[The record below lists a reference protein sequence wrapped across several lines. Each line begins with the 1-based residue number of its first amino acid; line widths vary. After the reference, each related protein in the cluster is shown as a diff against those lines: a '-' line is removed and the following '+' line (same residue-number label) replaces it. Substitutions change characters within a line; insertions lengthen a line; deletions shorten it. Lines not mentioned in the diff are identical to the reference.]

1 MANRAQTKRAN
12 KRRKTKSE
20 WNEIFKTKKG
30 QYSVEKD
37 DFGYFADYYQAEK
50 AEQYVAAMEYDT
62 EMVAY
67 YSTITTNFYDTF
79 IRANE
84 IVNQADERVLK
95 IIEQY
100 TNIINQLVLVISLIV
115 ALTASFLAA
124 PYEGATEADEVIY
137 KVILAAG
144 CISGAIGV
152 TDGIFLSIKLTD
164 ITTDFIG
171 GQACDFIQTD
181 VKIDG
186 KTLYFRHF
194 DVTSIKDLSGR
205 ITMMIVW
212 YLFLLI
218 STVICCAML
227 LDTRI
232 KEFWTFDNAIYI
244 VSLIILS
251 IFIFFK
257 FFSKYSY
264 VINNR
269 FINSVQNYFDLP
281 SNQESLTAQLRAAIE
296 TFHQL
301 QTDLYCIIHSHGEE
315 MAKTIKKLNELI
327 KNFEEASRIKDPKV
341 KKFYYFQDIREY
353 NLTEQLPGMN
363 KRIDVF
369 KSQLNRM
376 RKNTFQFDEYTTEE
390 MKDFAIGL
398 KLTQLLSTIN
408 AQRTHMSYLFMRQAR
423 WDARCQK
430 DNIYDWGKK
439 KFTWKGFG
447 LDILWWVILLP
458 QIVVYLAALI
468 LLIPMAI
475 ISKCIPIKLSWEDVE
490 PYIVFMIA
498 YNRMRND
505 IAIKE
510 EGIQPVIWKVEKPDC
525 RFEKEGEWKIK
536 LNKEILDF

>member
-1 MANRAQTKRAN
+1 MANRARGK
-12 KRRKTKSE
+12 KRRKNNKA
-20 WNEIFKTKKG
+20 WNKL
-30 QYSVEKD
+30 VEEDKD

-124 PYEGATEADEVIY
+124 PYEGATESDEVVY

-181 VKIDG
+181 VKSGG

-205 ITMMIVW
+205 ITLMVVW

-227 LDTRI
+227 LDINT
-232 KEFWTFDNAIYI
+232 KTEFWTFDNATYI

-269 FINSVQNYFDLP
+269 FINTVQNYFDLP

-315 MAKTIKKLNELI
+315 MANTIEKLNKLI
-327 KNFEEASRIKDPKV
+327 KNFEEASRIDSPKV

-363 KRIDVF
+363 KRIDIF

-423 WDARCQK
+423 WNARCKK
-430 DNIYDWGKK
+430 DNIYDWGKR
-439 KFTWKGFG
+439 KFSWKGFG
-447 LDILWWVILLP
+447 LDTLWWVILLP
-458 QIVVYLAALI
+458 QIVVYIAVCFLT
-468 LLIPMAI
+468 IPVVI
-475 ISKCIPIKLSWEDVE
+475 ISKCIPIKLTWEDVE
-490 PYIVFMIA
+490 PYVVFIKS
-498 YNRMRND
+498 YDRMRND

-510 EGIQPVIWKVEKPDC
+510 EEIQPVIWKVEEPYC

-536 LNKEILDF
+536 LNKELLNF

>member
-1 MANRAQTKRAN
+1 MRRQTKRWKDIGN
-12 KRRKTKSE
+12 
-20 WNEIFKTKKG
+20 
-30 QYSVEKD
+30 D

-50 AEQYVAAMEYDT
+50 TEQYVAAMEYDT

-124 PYEGATEADEVIY
+124 PYEGATEVDEIIY

-181 VKIDG
+181 VKTDG

-194 DVTSIKDLSGR
+194 NVNSINDLSGR
-205 ITMMIVW
+205 ITLMIIW

-227 LDTRI
+227 LDTRAV
-232 KEFWTFDNAIYI
+232 EFWTFDNGIYI
-244 VSLIILS
+244 SSLITLS

-269 FINSVQNYFDLP
+269 FINTVQNYFGVS
-281 SNQESLTAQLRAAIE
+281 SNQESLTAQLRAAIN

-301 QTDLYCIIHSHGEE
+301 QTDLYCIIHSHGQE
-315 MAKTIKKLNELI
+315 MAKTIDTLKKLI
-327 KNFEEASRIKDPKV
+327 KKYEEASR
-341 KKFYYFQDIREY
+341 KKNPEMKEFYYFEDIREY

-363 KRIDVF
+363 KRINVF
-369 KSQLNRM
+369 KDQLNRM

-390 MKDFAIGL
+390 MKDYAIGL

-423 WDARCQK
+423 WDALCVK
-430 DNIYDWGKK
+430 DNIYDWGKR

-447 LDILWWVILLP
+447 LDILWWVLLP
-458 QIVVYLAALI
+458 VQIAVYLTALV

-475 ISKCIPIKLSWEDVE
+475 ISKCLPFKLTWEDVE
-490 PYIVFMIA
+490 PYVVFMIA

-505 IAIKE
+505 VAINE
-510 EGIQPVIWKVEKPDC
+510 EGIIPAIWQVETPNC
-525 RFEKEGEWKIK
+525 RFVNKEEWKIK
-536 LNKEILDF
+536 LNKKILDF

>member
-1 MANRAQTKRAN
+1 MANRARGK
-12 KRRKTKSE
+12 KRRKNNKA
-20 WNEIFKTKKG
+20 WNKL
-30 QYSVEKD
+30 VEEDKD

-124 PYEGATEADEVIY
+124 PYEGATESDEVVY

-181 VKIDG
+181 VKTNG

-205 ITMMIVW
+205 ITLMVVW

-227 LDTRI
+227 LDINT
-232 KEFWTFDNAIYI
+232 KTEFWTFDNATYI

-269 FINSVQNYFDLP
+269 FINTVQNYFDLP

-315 MAKTIKKLNELI
+315 MAQTIEKLNKLI
-327 KNFEEASRIKDPKV
+327 KNFEEASRIDSPKV

-363 KRIDVF
+363 KRIDIF

-423 WDARCQK
+423 WNARCKK
-430 DNIYDWGKK
+430 DNIYDWGKR
-439 KFTWKGFG
+439 KFSWKGFG
-447 LDILWWVILLP
+447 LDTLWWVILLP
-458 QIVVYLAALI
+458 QIVVYIAVCFLT
-468 LLIPMAI
+468 IPVVI
-475 ISKCIPIKLSWEDVE
+475 ISKCIPIKLTWEDVE
-490 PYIVFMIA
+490 PYVVFIKS
-498 YNRMRND
+498 YDRMRND

-510 EGIQPVIWKVEKPDC
+510 EEIQPVIWKVEEPYC

-536 LNKEILDF
+536 LNKKILDF

>member
-1 MANRAQTKRAN
+1 MANRARAN
-12 KRRKTKSE
+12 RRRKNNKA
-20 WNEIFKTKKG
+20 WNKE
-30 QYSVEKD
+30 VEANKD

-124 PYEGATEADEVIY
+124 PYEGATESDEVVY

-181 VKIDG
+181 VKSGG

-205 ITMMIVW
+205 ITLMVVW

-232 KEFWTFDNAIYI
+232 KEFWTFDNATYV

-301 QTDLYCIIHSHGEE
+301 QTDLYCIIHSHGQE
-315 MAKTIKKLNELI
+315 MSKTIKTLNELI
-327 KNFEEASRIKDPKV
+327 KTFEEASRKIDPETKE
-341 KKFYYFQDIREY
+341 FYYFTDIKQY
-353 NLTEQLPGMN
+353 NLAEQLPGMN

-376 RKNTFQFDEYTTEE
+376 RKNTFEFDEYTTED
-390 MKDFAIGL
+390 MKDYAIGL

-423 WDARCQK
+423 WNARCKK
-430 DNIYDWGKK
+430 DNIYDWGKG
-439 KFTWKGFG
+439 KFSWKVFG
-447 LDILWWVILLP
+447 LDILWWILLP
-458 QIVVYLAALI
+458 VQFVVYLAAII
-468 LLIPMAI
+468 LLIPMRI
-475 ISKCIPIKLSWEDVE
+475 ISKCIPIKLTWDDVQ
-490 PYIVFMIA
+490 PYVVFMIA

-510 EGIQPVIWKVEKPDC
+510 QKIQPIIWKVEEPYC

>member
-12 KRRKTKSE
+12 NRRKKKSE

-50 AEQYVAAMEYDT
+50 TEQYVAAMEYDT
-62 EMVAY
+62 ELVAY

-181 VKIDG
+181 VKSDD

-205 ITMMIVW
+205 ITLMIIW

-227 LDTRI
+227 LDTRT
-232 KEFWTFDNAIYI
+232 KEFWTFDNAIYV

-269 FINSVQNYFDLP
+269 FINTVQNYFDLP

-301 QTDLYCIIHSHGEE
+301 QTDLYCIIHSHGQE
-315 MAKTIKKLNELI
+315 MAKTIKTLNELI
-327 KNFEEASRIKDPKV
+327 KNYEDASRKKNPDIKE
-341 KKFYYFQDIREY
+341 FYYFTDIRQY

-376 RKNTFQFDEYTTEE
+376 RKNTFEFDEYTTED
-390 MKDFAIGL
+390 MKDYAIGL

-423 WDARCQK
+423 WNARCKK
-430 DNIYDWGKK
+430 DNIYDWGKR

-447 LDILWWVILLP
+447 LDILWWFILPVQLVVYIAAVILT
-458 QIVVYLAALI
+458 
-468 LLIPMAI
+468 IPVTI
-475 ISKCIPIKLSWEDVE
+475 ISKCIPIKLTWEDIQ
-490 PYIVFMIA
+490 PYVVFMIA

-510 EGIQPVIWKVEKPDC
+510 EEIQPVIWKVKKPDC

-536 LNKEILDF
+536 LNKKILDF

>member
-1 MANRAQTKRAN
+1 MANRARGK
-12 KRRKTKSE
+12 KRRKNNKA
-20 WNEIFKTKKG
+20 WNKL
-30 QYSVEKD
+30 VEEDKD

-124 PYEGATEADEVIY
+124 PYEGATESDEVVY

-181 VKIDG
+181 VKSGG

-205 ITMMIVW
+205 ITLMVVW

-227 LDTRI
+227 LDINT
-232 KEFWTFDNAIYI
+232 KTEFWTFDNATYI

-269 FINSVQNYFDLP
+269 FINTVQNYFDLP

-315 MAKTIKKLNELI
+315 MANTIEKLNKLI
-327 KNFEEASRIKDPKV
+327 KNFEEASRIDSPKV

-363 KRIDVF
+363 KRIDIF

-423 WDARCQK
+423 WNARCKK
-430 DNIYDWGKK
+430 DNIYDWGKR
-439 KFTWKGFG
+439 KFSWKGFG
-447 LDILWWVILLP
+447 LDTLWWVILLP
-458 QIVVYLAALI
+458 QIVVYIAVCFLT
-468 LLIPMAI
+468 IPVVI
-475 ISKCIPIKLSWEDVE
+475 ISKCIPIKLTWEDVE
-490 PYIVFMIA
+490 PYVVFIKS
-498 YNRMRND
+498 YDRMRND
-505 IAIKE
+505 IAINE
-510 EGIQPVIWKVEKPDC
+510 EEIQPVIWKVKEPYC

-536 LNKEILDF
+536 LNKKILDF

>member
-1 MANRAQTKRAN
+1 MTDRTQTKRAN
-12 KRRKTKSE
+12 NRRKNNKA

-30 QYSVEKD
+30 QYPVDKD

-50 AEQYVAAMEYDT
+50 TEQYVAAMEYDT
-62 EMVAY
+62 ELVAY

-79 IRANE
+79 IHANE

-124 PYEGATEADEVIY
+124 PYEGATEADEVVY

-181 VKIDG
+181 VKSGD

-205 ITMMIVW
+205 ITMMVVW

-218 STVICCAML
+218 STVICGAML

-232 KEFWTFDNAIYI
+232 KEFWSFDNGIYV

-269 FINSVQNYFDLP
+269 FINTVQNYFDLP

-301 QTDLYCIIHSHGEE
+301 QTDLYCIIHSHGQE
-315 MAKTIKKLNELI
+315 MAKTIKTLNELI
-327 KNFEEASRIKDPKV
+327 KNYEDASRKKNPEIKE
-341 KKFYYFQDIREY
+341 FYYFEDIREY
-353 NLTEQLPGMN
+353 NVTEQLPGMN

-376 RKNTFQFDEYTTEE
+376 RKNTFRFDEYTTEE

-423 WDARCQK
+423 WNARCKK
-430 DNIYDWGKK
+430 DNIYDWGKR
-439 KFTWKGFG
+439 KFSWKGFG
-447 LDILWWVILLP
+447 LDTLWWVILLP
-458 QIVVYLAALI
+458 QIVVYIAVCFLT
-468 LLIPMAI
+468 IPVVI
-475 ISKCIPIKLSWEDVE
+475 ISKCIPIKLTWEDVE
-490 PYIVFMIA
+490 PYVVFLKS
-498 YNRMRND
+498 YTRMRND

-510 EGIQPVIWKVEKPDC
+510 EEIQPIIWKVIEPYC

-536 LNKEILDF
+536 LNKELLNF

>member
-1 MANRAQTKRAN
+1 MDNRARTKRAK
-12 KRRKTKSE
+12 KRRKNKDG
-20 WNEIFKTKKG
+20 FKDI
-30 QYSVEKD
+30 SND

-50 AEQYVAAMEYDT
+50 TEQYVAAMEYDT
-62 EMVAY
+62 EMVSY
-67 YSTITTNFYDTF
+67 YSTVTTNFYDTF

-137 KVILAAG
+137 KIILATG

-181 VKIDG
+181 VKSGD

-205 ITMMIVW
+205 ITLMIIW

-227 LDTRI
+227 LDTS
-232 KEFWTFDNAIYI
+232 KTEFWTFDNATYI

-251 IFIFFK
+251 IFIFYK

-301 QTDLYCIIHSHGEE
+301 QTDLYCIIHSHGQE
-315 MAKTIKKLNELI
+315 MAKTIDTLNELI
-327 KNFEEASRIKDPKV
+327 KNYEVASRIEDPKV

-390 MKDFAIGL
+390 MKDYAIGL

-423 WDARCQK
+423 WNARCKK
-430 DNIYDWGKK
+430 DNIYDWGKG
-439 KFTWKGFG
+439 KFSLKVFG
-447 LDILWWVILLP
+447 LDILWWILLP
-458 QIVVYLAALI
+458 VQFVVYLAAII
-468 LLIPMAI
+468 LLIPMSM
-475 ISKCIPIKLSWEDVE
+475 ISKCVPIKLTWDNDVQ
-490 PYIVFMIA
+490 PYVVFMIA
-498 YNRMRND
+498 YTRMRND

-510 EGIQPVIWKVEKPDC
+510 QQIQPVIWKVDEDPVC

-536 LNKEILDF
+536 LNKELLNF

>member
-1 MANRAQTKRAN
+1 MANRARGK
-12 KRRKTKSE
+12 KRRKNNKA
-20 WNEIFKTKKG
+20 WNKL
-30 QYSVEKD
+30 VEEDKD

-124 PYEGATEADEVIY
+124 PYEGATESDEVVY

-181 VKIDG
+181 VKTNG

-205 ITMMIVW
+205 ITMMVVW

-227 LDTRI
+227 LDINT
-232 KEFWTFDNAIYI
+232 KTEFWTFDNATYI

-269 FINSVQNYFDLP
+269 FINTVQNYFDLP

-315 MAKTIKKLNELI
+315 MAQTIEKLNKLI
-327 KNFEEASRIKDPKV
+327 KNFEEASRIDSPKV

-363 KRIDVF
+363 KRIDIF

-423 WDARCQK
+423 WNARCKK
-430 DNIYDWGKK
+430 DNIYDWGKR
-439 KFTWKGFG
+439 KFSWKGFG
-447 LDILWWVILLP
+447 LDTLWWVILLP
-458 QIVVYLAALI
+458 QIVVYIAVCFLT
-468 LLIPMAI
+468 IPVVI
-475 ISKCIPIKLSWEDVE
+475 ISKCIPIKLTWEDVE
-490 PYIVFMIA
+490 PYVVFIKS
-498 YNRMRND
+498 YDRMRND
-505 IAIKE
+505 IAINE
-510 EGIQPVIWKVEKPDC
+510 EEIQPVIWKVEEPYC

-536 LNKEILDF
+536 LNKELLNF

>member
-1 MANRAQTKRAN
+1 MTDRAQTKRGK
-12 KRRKTKSE
+12 KRRKNKDA
-20 WNEIFKTKKG
+20 WNNLVKNDNG
-30 QYSVEKD
+30 

-50 AEQYVAAMEYDT
+50 TEQYVAAMEYDT
-62 EMVAY
+62 ELVSY

-84 IVNQADERVLK
+84 IVNQADERILK

-124 PYEGATEADEVIY
+124 PYEGATESDEVVY

-181 VKIDG
+181 VKTEG
-186 KTLYFRHF
+186 RTLYFRHF

-205 ITMMIVW
+205 ITLMIIW

-227 LDTRI
+227 LDMNT
-232 KEFWTFDNAIYI
+232 KTEFWTLDNGIYI
-244 VSLIILS
+244 VSLVILS

-257 FFSKYSY
+257 FFSKYAY

-269 FINSVQNYFDLP
+269 FINTVQNYFDLP

-301 QTDLYCIIHSHGEE
+301 QTDLYCIIHSHGKE
-315 MAKTIKKLNELI
+315 MAKTIKTLNDLI
-327 KNFEEASRIKDPKV
+327 KKYEEASRKRNPEMKE
-341 KKFYYFQDIREY
+341 FYYFQDIREY

-390 MKDFAIGL
+390 MKDYAIGL

-423 WDARCQK
+423 WNARCQK
-430 DNIYDWGKK
+430 DNIYNWGKK
-439 KFTWKGFG
+439 KFTWKGFS
-447 LDILWWVILLP
+447 LDILWWILLP
-458 QIVVYLAALI
+458 VQFVVYIVGVTLT
-468 LLIPMAI
+468 IPI
-475 ISKCIPIKLSWEDVE
+475 TVISKCIPIKVTWEDMQ
-490 PYIVFMIA
+490 PYVVFMIA

-510 EGIQPVIWKVEKPDC
+510 EQIPPVIWKVKKPDC

-536 LNKEILDF
+536 LNKELLNF

>member
-1 MANRAQTKRAN
+1 MNNRARRN
-12 KRRKTKSE
+12 KRRKNKDG
-20 WNEIFKTKKG
+20 FKG
-30 QYSVEKD
+30 ISNDE
-37 DFGYFADYYQAEK
+37 FGYFADYYQAEK
-50 AEQYVAAMEYDT
+50 AEQYAAAMEYDT

-84 IVNQADERVLK
+84 VVNQADERVLK

-124 PYEGATEADEVIY
+124 PYEGATETDDISY

-144 CISGAIGV
+144 CISGAIGI

-164 ITTDFIG
+164 VTTDFIG

-181 VKIDG
+181 VKSDG
-186 KTLYFRHF
+186 KTLYFRHLNVNF
-194 DVTSIKDLSGR
+194 VEDLTGR
-205 ITMMIVW
+205 ITLMIIW

-227 LDTRI
+227 LDTRTI
-232 KEFWTFDNAIYI
+232 EFWTFDNGIYI
-244 VSLIILS
+244 GSLVILL
-251 IFIFFK
+251 IFILYK

-269 FINSVQNYFDLP
+269 FINTVQNYFGYS
-281 SNQESLTAQLRAAIE
+281 SNQESLSAQLRAAIE

-301 QTDLYCIIHSHGEE
+301 QADLYCIIHSHGQE
-315 MAKTIKKLNELI
+315 MAKTIKTLNDLI
-327 KNFEEASRIKDPKV
+327 KKYNEASRKIDSETKE
-341 KKFYYFQDIREY
+341 FYYFQDIREF

-390 MKDFAIGL
+390 MKDYAIGL

-423 WDARCQK
+423 WDARCEK
-430 DNIYDWGKK
+430 DNIYDWGKR

-447 LDILWWVILLP
+447 LDMLWWFILP
-458 QIVVYLAALI
+458 VQIAVFIAACFLT
-468 LLIPMAI
+468 IPVSI
-475 ISKCIPIKLSWEDVE
+475 ISKCIPIKLTWEDVE
-490 PYIVFMIA
+490 PYVVFMIV

-510 EGIQPVIWKVEKPDC
+510 EGIIPVIWEVGDPDC
-525 RFEKEGEWKIK
+525 QFENEGEWKIK
-536 LNKEILDF
+536 LNKDLLHF